1 MRTDKAYTIICNDL
15 KMPFVILRRAFN
27 ERVAMNLE
35 KLKVR
40 NPNMD
45 ILRII
50 AVLCVIGI
58 HFFYHSGYYYTTNDN
73 AVMYFATVLRTLCS
87 VCVPLFMI
95 LSGFLLCNKT
105 LKKGYYSGIRKTIIV
120 YILVAIACMIYKSI
134 VGSYTLT
141 PLTFFTGILD
151 FTGANYSW
159 YIEMYIGL
167 FLLVPFLN
175 IIYKNLDSRKQK
187 NILLI
192 TLIAIT
198 ILPSLFNE
206 FRFDSL
212 EWWAN
217 PASNTETQKLIPSWW
232 VGIYPITYYFTG
244 CYIREYG
251 TKIKNIYLIIA
262 LVVAVFGFGTF
273 NFYRCYGMPFST
285 SNYVYWYGI
294 EPYVMSVLIF
304 LIISKLK
311 LENIN
316 VKTKFVLWK
325 ISDLVLGTYLLS
337 FIFDAIY
344 YYEFLNKNTTDFY
357 ARFPFMP
364 LMILCVFVSALISS
378 GIINLIA
385 AGIEFCY
392 KKICNLCKEKFSK
405 KHIDEPKQFKH

>member
-1 MRTDKAYTIICNDL
+1 
-15 KMPFVILRRAFN
+15 
-27 ERVAMNLE
+27 MNLE
-35 KLKVR
+35 KLQNR
-40 NPNMD
+40 NPAMD
-45 ILRII
+45 ILRIV
-50 AVLCVIGI
+50 AVLCVISI
-58 HFFYHSGYYYTTNDN
+58 HFFYHTGYYSTTADN
-73 AVMYFATVLRTLCS
+73 VPMYFATVLRTLFS

-120 YILVAIACMIYKSI
+120 YILVAIACIIYKSCN
-134 VGSYTLT
+134 GSYTLT
-141 PLTFFTGILD
+141 PLTFFMGIFD

-167 FLLVPFLN
+167 FLIIPFLN

-198 ILPSLFNE
+198 ILPSLFNA
-206 FRFDSL
+206 FKFDSY

-217 PASNTETQKLIPSWW
+217 PATDTDTQKLMPSWW

-251 TKIKNIYLIIA
+251 TKIKNVFLIIA
-262 LVVAVFGFGTF
+262 LVIAIFGFGTF
-273 NFYRCYGMPFST
+273 NFYRCYGST
-285 SNYVYWYGI
+285 FTTANYVYWYGI

>member
-1 MRTDKAYTIICNDL
+1 
-15 KMPFVILRRAFN
+15 
-27 ERVAMNLE
+27 MNLE

-285 SNYVYWYGI
+285 SNYVYWSGI

-344 YYEFLNKNTTDFY
+344 YYEFLNKNTIDFY

>member
-1 MRTDKAYTIICNDL
+1 
-15 KMPFVILRRAFN
+15 
-27 ERVAMNLE
+27 MNLE
-35 KLKVR
+35 KLQNR
-40 NPNMD
+40 NPAMD
-45 ILRII
+45 ILRIV
-50 AVLCVIGI
+50 AVLCVISI
-58 HFFYHSGYYYTTNDN
+58 HFFYHTGYYSTTADN
-73 AVMYFATVLRTLCS
+73 VPMYFATVLRTLFS

-120 YILVAIACMIYKSI
+120 YILVAIACIIYKSCN
-134 VGSYTLT
+134 GSYTLT
-141 PLTFFTGILD
+141 PLTFFMGIFD

-167 FLLVPFLN
+167 FLIVPFLN

-198 ILPSLFNE
+198 ILPSLFNA
-206 FRFDSL
+206 FKFDSY

-217 PASNTETQKLIPSWW
+217 PAADTDTQKLMPSWW

-251 TKIKNIYLIIA
+251 TKIKNVFLIIA
-262 LVVAVFGFGTF
+262 LVIAIFGFGTF
-273 NFYRCYGMPFST
+273 NFYRCYGST
-285 SNYVYWYGI
+285 FTTANYVYWYGI

-316 VKTKFVLWK
+316 VKAKFALWK
-325 ISDLVLGTYLLS
+325 ISDLVLGTYLVS
-337 FIFDAIY
+337 FIFDSIY
-344 YYEFLNKNTTDFY
+344 YYEILNINTPDFY

-405 KHIDEPKQFKH
+405 NHIDEPKQFKH

>member
-1 MRTDKAYTIICNDL
+1 
-15 KMPFVILRRAFN
+15 
-27 ERVAMNLE
+27 MNLE
-35 KLKVR
+35 KLQNR
-40 NPNMD
+40 NPAMD
-45 ILRII
+45 ILRIV
-50 AVLCVIGI
+50 AVLCVISI
-58 HFFYHSGYYYTTNDN
+58 HFFYHTGYYSTTADN
-73 AVMYFATVLRTLCS
+73 VPMYFATVLRTLFS

-120 YILVAIACMIYKSI
+120 YILVAIACIIYKSCN
-134 VGSYTLT
+134 GSYTLT
-141 PLTFFTGILD
+141 TLTFFTGIFD
-151 FTGANYSW
+151 FSGANYSW

-167 FLLVPFLN
+167 FLIVPFLN

-198 ILPSLFNE
+198 ILPSLFNA
-206 FRFDSL
+206 FKFDSY

-217 PASNTETQKLIPSWW
+217 PATDTDTQKLMPSWW

-251 TKIKNIYLIIA
+251 TKIKNVFLIIA
-262 LVVAVFGFGTF
+262 LVIAIFGFGTF
-273 NFYRCYGMPFST
+273 NFYRCYGST
-285 SNYVYWYGI
+285 FTTANYVYWYGI

-316 VKTKFVLWK
+316 VKAKFVLWK

>member
-1 MRTDKAYTIICNDL
+1 
-15 KMPFVILRRAFN
+15 
-27 ERVAMNLE
+27 MNLE
-35 KLKVR
+35 KLQNR
-40 NPNMD
+40 NPAMD
-45 ILRII
+45 ILRIV
-50 AVLCVIGI
+50 AVLCVISI
-58 HFFYHSGYYYTTNDN
+58 HFFYHTGYYNTTADNDL
-73 AVMYFATVLRTLCS
+73 MYFATVLRTLFS

-120 YILVAIACMIYKSI
+120 YILVAIACIIYKSCN
-134 VGSYTLT
+134 GSYTLT
-141 PLTFFTGILD
+141 TLTFFMGIFD

-167 FLLVPFLN
+167 FLIVPFLN

-198 ILPSLFNE
+198 ILPSLFNA
-206 FRFDSL
+206 FKFDSY

-217 PASNTETQKLIPSWW
+217 PATDTDTQKLMPSWW

-251 TKIKNIYLIIA
+251 TKIKNVFLIIA
-262 LVVAVFGFGTF
+262 LVIAIFGFGTF
-273 NFYRCYGMPFST
+273 NFYRCYGST
-285 SNYVYWYGI
+285 FTTANYVYWYGI

-316 VKTKFVLWK
+316 VKAKFVLWK
-325 ISDLVLGTYLLS
+325 ISDLVLGTYLVS
-337 FIFDAIY
+337 FIFDSIY
-344 YYEFLNKNTTDFY
+344 YYEILNKNTPDFY

>member
-1 MRTDKAYTIICNDL
+1 
-15 KMPFVILRRAFN
+15 
-27 ERVAMNLE
+27 MNLE
-35 KLKVR
+35 KLQNR
-40 NPNMD
+40 NPAMD
-45 ILRII
+45 ILRIV
-50 AVLCVIGI
+50 AVFCVISI
-58 HFFYHSGYYYTTNDN
+58 HFFYHTGYYSTTADN
-73 AVMYFATVLRTLCS
+73 VPMYFATVLRTLFS

-120 YILVAIACMIYKSI
+120 YILVAIACIIYKSCN
-134 VGSYTLT
+134 GSYTLT
-141 PLTFFTGILD
+141 TLTFFTGIFD
-151 FTGANYSW
+151 FSGANYSW

-167 FLLVPFLN
+167 FLIIPFLN

-198 ILPSLFNE
+198 ILPSLFNA
-206 FRFDSL
+206 FKFDSY

-217 PASNTETQKLIPSWW
+217 PATDTDTQKLMPSWW

-251 TKIKNIYLIIA
+251 TKIKNVFLIIA
-262 LVVAVFGFGTF
+262 LVIAIFGFGTF
-273 NFYRCYGMPFST
+273 NFYRCYGST
-285 SNYVYWYGI
+285 FTTANYVYWYGI

-316 VKTKFVLWK
+316 VKAKFVLWK
-325 ISDLVLGTYLLS
+325 ISDLVLGTYLVS
-337 FIFDAIY
+337 FIFDSIY
-344 YYEFLNKNTTDFY
+344 YYEILNINTPDFY

>member
-1 MRTDKAYTIICNDL
+1 
-15 KMPFVILRRAFN
+15 
-27 ERVAMNLE
+27 MNLE
-35 KLKVR
+35 KLQNR
-40 NPNMD
+40 NPAMD
-45 ILRII
+45 ILRIV
-50 AVLCVIGI
+50 AVLCVISI
-58 HFFYHSGYYYTTNDN
+58 HFFYHTGYYNTTADNDL
-73 AVMYFATVLRTLCS
+73 MYFATVLRTLFS

-120 YILVAIACMIYKSI
+120 YILVAIACIIYKSCN
-134 VGSYTLT
+134 GSYTLT
-141 PLTFFTGILD
+141 TLTFFTGIFD
-151 FTGANYSW
+151 FSGANYSW

-167 FLLVPFLN
+167 FLIIPFLN

-198 ILPSLFNE
+198 ILPSLFNA
-206 FRFDSL
+206 FKFDSY

-217 PASNTETQKLIPSWW
+217 PATDTDTQKLMPSWW

-251 TKIKNIYLIIA
+251 TKIKNVFLIIA
-262 LVVAVFGFGTF
+262 LVIAIFGFGTF
-273 NFYRCYGMPFST
+273 NFYRCYGST
-285 SNYVYWYGI
+285 FTTANYVYWYGI

>member
-1 MRTDKAYTIICNDL
+1 
-15 KMPFVILRRAFN
+15 
-27 ERVAMNLE
+27 MNLE

-141 PLTFFTGILD
+141 PLTFFTSILD

-198 ILPSLFNE
+198 ILPSLFNA

-285 SNYVYWYGI
+285 SNYVYWSGI

-316 VKTKFVLWK
+316 VKTKFLLWK

-344 YYEFLNKNTTDFY
+344 YYEFLNKNTIDFY

>member
-1 MRTDKAYTIICNDL
+1 
-15 KMPFVILRRAFN
+15 
-27 ERVAMNLE
+27 MNLE

-141 PLTFFTGILD
+141 PLTFFTSILD

-198 ILPSLFNE
+198 ILPSLFNA

-285 SNYVYWYGI
+285 SNYVYWSGI

-304 LIISKLK
+304 LIIKNLK
-311 LENIN
+311 LDNIN
-316 VKTKFVLWK
+316 VKVKFVLWK
-325 ISDLVLGTYLLS
+325 VSDLVLGTYLLS

-344 YYEFLNKNTTDFY
+344 YYEFLNKNTIDFY

-364 LMILCVFVSALISS
+364 LMILCVFFSALISS

>member
-1 MRTDKAYTIICNDL
+1 
-15 KMPFVILRRAFN
+15 
-27 ERVAMNLE
+27 MNLE
-35 KLKVR
+35 KLQNR
-40 NPNMD
+40 NPAMD
-45 ILRII
+45 ILRIV
-50 AVLCVIGI
+50 AVLCVISI
-58 HFFYHSGYYYTTNDN
+58 HFFYHTGYYNTTADN
-73 AVMYFATVLRTLCS
+73 VPMYFATVLRTLCS

-120 YILVAIACMIYKSI
+120 YILVAIACIIYKSCN
-134 VGSYTLT
+134 GSYTLT
-141 PLTFFTGILD
+141 TLTFFTGIFD
-151 FTGANYSW
+151 FSGANYSW

-167 FLLVPFLN
+167 FLIIPFLN

-198 ILPSLFNE
+198 ILPSLFNA
-206 FRFDSL
+206 FKFDSY

-217 PASNTETQKLIPSWW
+217 PATDTDTQKLMPSWW

-251 TKIKNIYLIIA
+251 TKIKNVFLIIA
-262 LVVAVFGFGTF
+262 LVIAIFGFGTF
-273 NFYRCYGMPFST
+273 NFYRCYGST
-285 SNYVYWYGI
+285 FTTANYVYWYGI

-316 VKTKFVLWK
+316 VKAKFALWK
-325 ISDLVLGTYLLS
+325 ISDLVLGTYLVS
-337 FIFDAIY
+337 FIFDSIY
-344 YYEFLNKNTTDFY
+344 YYEILNINTPDFY

-364 LMILCVFVSALISS
+364 LMVLWVFVSALLSS
-378 GIINLIA
+378 AILNIIA
-385 AGIEFCY
+385 AGIEFCWE
-392 KKICNLCKEKFSK
+392 KICCFFRFV
-405 KHIDEPKQFKH
+405 FKRKNKSEIIVNDKD

>member
-1 MRTDKAYTIICNDL
+1 
-15 KMPFVILRRAFN
+15 
-27 ERVAMNLE
+27 MNLE
-35 KLKVR
+35 KLQNR
-40 NPNMD
+40 NPAMD
-45 ILRII
+45 ILRIV
-50 AVLCVIGI
+50 AVLCVISI
-58 HFFYHSGYYYTTNDN
+58 HFFYHTGYYSTTADN
-73 AVMYFATVLRTLCS
+73 VPMYFATVLRTLFS

-120 YILVAIACMIYKSI
+120 YILVAIACIIYKSCN
-134 VGSYTLT
+134 GSYTLT
-141 PLTFFTGILD
+141 PLTFFMGIFD

-167 FLLVPFLN
+167 FLIIPFLN

-198 ILPSLFNE
+198 ILPSLFNA
-206 FRFDSL
+206 FKFDSY

-217 PASNTETQKLIPSWW
+217 PATDTDTQKLMPSWW

-251 TKIKNIYLIIA
+251 TKIKNVFLIIA
-262 LVVAVFGFGTF
+262 LVIAIFGFGTF
-273 NFYRCYGMPFST
+273 NFYRCYGST
-285 SNYVYWYGI
+285 FTTANYVYWYGI

-344 YYEFLNKNTTDFY
+344 YYEFLNKNTIDFY

>member
-1 MRTDKAYTIICNDL
+1 
-15 KMPFVILRRAFN
+15 
-27 ERVAMNLE
+27 MNLE
-35 KLKVR
+35 KLQNR
-40 NPNMD
+40 NPAMD
-45 ILRII
+45 ILRIV
-50 AVLCVIGI
+50 AVLCVISI
-58 HFFYHSGYYYTTNDN
+58 HFFYHTGYYNTTADN
-73 AVMYFATVLRTLCS
+73 VPMYFATVLRTLFS

-120 YILVAIACMIYKSI
+120 YILVAIACIIYKSCN
-134 VGSYTLT
+134 GSYTLT
-141 PLTFFTGILD
+141 TLTFFTGIFD
-151 FTGANYSW
+151 FSGANYSW

-167 FLLVPFLN
+167 FLIVPFLN

-198 ILPSLFNE
+198 ILPSLFNA
-206 FRFDSL
+206 FKFDSY

-217 PASNTETQKLIPSWW
+217 PATDTDTQKLMPSWW

-251 TKIKNIYLIIA
+251 TKIKNVFLIIA
-262 LVVAVFGFGTF
+262 LVIAIFGFGTF
-273 NFYRCYGMPFST
+273 NFYRCYGST
-285 SNYVYWYGI
+285 FTTANYVYWNGI

-316 VKTKFVLWK
+316 LKAKFVLWK

>member
-1 MRTDKAYTIICNDL
+1 
-15 KMPFVILRRAFN
+15 
-27 ERVAMNLE
+27 MNLE

-175 IIYKNLDSRKQK
+175 IIYKNLDSRKKK

>member
-1 MRTDKAYTIICNDL
+1 
-15 KMPFVILRRAFN
+15 
-27 ERVAMNLE
+27 MNLE

-73 AVMYFATVLRTLCS
+73 AVMYFATVLRTLFS

-120 YILVAIACMIYKSI
+120 YILVAIACIIYKSCN
-134 VGSYTLT
+134 GSYTLT
-141 PLTFFTGILD
+141 TLTFFTGIFD

-167 FLLVPFLN
+167 FLIVPFLN

-198 ILPSLFNE
+198 ILPSLFNA
-206 FRFDSL
+206 FKFDSY

-217 PASNTETQKLIPSWW
+217 PAVDTDTQKLMPSWW

-251 TKIKNIYLIIA
+251 TKIKNVFLIIA
-262 LVVAVFGFGTF
+262 LVIAIFGFGTF
-273 NFYRCYGMPFST
+273 NFYRCYGSTFST
-285 SNYVYWYGI
+285 ANYVYWSGI

-304 LIISKLK
+304 LIIKNLK

-316 VKTKFVLWK
+316 VKVKFVLWK
-325 ISDLVLGTYLLS
+325 VSDLVLGTYLLS

-405 KHIDEPKQFKH
+405 KHID

>member
-1 MRTDKAYTIICNDL
+1 
-15 KMPFVILRRAFN
+15 
-27 ERVAMNLE
+27 MNLE
-35 KLKVR
+35 KLQNR
-40 NPNMD
+40 NPAMD
-45 ILRII
+45 ILRIV
-50 AVLCVIGI
+50 AVLCVISI
-58 HFFYHSGYYYTTNDN
+58 HFFYHTGYYNTTADN
-73 AVMYFATVLRTLCS
+73 VPMYFATVLRTLFS

-120 YILVAIACMIYKSI
+120 YILVAIACIIYKSCN
-134 VGSYTLT
+134 GSYTLT
-141 PLTFFTGILD
+141 TLTFFTGIFD
-151 FTGANYSW
+151 FSGANYSW

-167 FLLVPFLN
+167 FLIIPFLN

-198 ILPSLFNE
+198 ILPSLFNA
-206 FRFDSL
+206 FKFDSY

-217 PASNTETQKLIPSWW
+217 PATDTDTQKLMPSWW

-251 TKIKNIYLIIA
+251 TKIKNVFLIIA
-262 LVVAVFGFGTF
+262 LVIAIFGFGTF
-273 NFYRCYGMPFST
+273 NFYRCYGST
-285 SNYVYWYGI
+285 FTTANYVYWNGI

-316 VKTKFVLWK
+316 VKAKFALWK
-325 ISDLVLGTYLLS
+325 ISDLVLGTYLVS
-337 FIFDAIY
+337 FIFDSIY
-344 YYEFLNKNTTDFY
+344 YYEILNINTPDFY

-364 LMILCVFVSALISS
+364 LMVLWVFVSALLSS
-378 GIINLIA
+378 AILNIIA
-385 AGIEFCY
+385 AGIEFCW
-392 KKICNLCKEKFSK
+392 E
-405 KHIDEPKQFKH
+405 

>member
-1 MRTDKAYTIICNDL
+1 
-15 KMPFVILRRAFN
+15 
-27 ERVAMNLE
+27 MNLE

-95 LSGFLLCNKT
+95 LTGFLLCNKT

-141 PLTFFTGILD
+141 TLTFFTGILD

-198 ILPSLFNE
+198 ILPSLFNA

-285 SNYVYWYGI
+285 SNYVYWSGI

-304 LIISKLK
+304 LIIKNLK
-311 LENIN
+311 LDNIN
-316 VKTKFVLWK
+316 VNVKFVLWK
-325 ISDLVLGTYLLS
+325 VSDLVLGTYLLS

-344 YYEFLNKNTTDFY
+344 YYEILNINTPDFY

-364 LMILCVFVSALISS
+364 LMVLWVFVSALLSS
-378 GIINLIA
+378 AILNIIA
-385 AGIEFCY
+385 AGIEFCWE
-392 KKICNLCKEKFSK
+392 KICCFFRFV
-405 KHIDEPKQFKH
+405 FKRKNKSEIIVNDKD

>member
-1 MRTDKAYTIICNDL
+1 
-15 KMPFVILRRAFN
+15 
-27 ERVAMNLE
+27 MNLE

-141 PLTFFTGILD
+141 PFTFFTGILD

-167 FLLVPFLN
+167 FLLFPFLN

-198 ILPSLFNE
+198 ILPSLFNA

-285 SNYVYWYGI
+285 SNYVYWSGI

-304 LIISKLK
+304 LIIKN
-311 LENIN
+311 LELDNIN
-316 VKTKFVLWK
+316 VKVKFVLWK
-325 ISDLVLGTYLLS
+325 VSDLVLGTYLLS

-405 KHIDEPKQFKH
+405 KHID

>member
-1 MRTDKAYTIICNDL
+1 
-15 KMPFVILRRAFN
+15 
-27 ERVAMNLE
+27 MNLE
-35 KLKVR
+35 KLQNR
-40 NPNMD
+40 NPAMD
-45 ILRII
+45 ILRIV
-50 AVLCVIGI
+50 AVLCVISI
-58 HFFYHSGYYYTTNDN
+58 HFFYHTGYYSTTADN
-73 AVMYFATVLRTLCS
+73 VPMYFATVLRTLFS

-120 YILVAIACMIYKSI
+120 YILVAIACIIYKSCN
-134 VGSYTLT
+134 GSYTLT
-141 PLTFFTGILD
+141 PLTFFTGIFD
-151 FTGANYSW
+151 FSGANYSW

-167 FLLVPFLN
+167 FLIVPFLN

-198 ILPSLFNE
+198 ILPSLFNA
-206 FRFDSL
+206 FKFDSY

-217 PASNTETQKLIPSWW
+217 PATDTDTQKLMPSWW

-251 TKIKNIYLIIA
+251 TKIKNVFLIIA
-262 LVVAVFGFGTF
+262 LVIAIFGFGTF
-273 NFYRCYGMPFST
+273 NFYRCYGST
-285 SNYVYWYGI
+285 FTTANYVYWYGI

-316 VKTKFVLWK
+316 VKAKFVLWK

>member
-1 MRTDKAYTIICNDL
+1 
-15 KMPFVILRRAFN
+15 
-27 ERVAMNLE
+27 MNLE

-141 PLTFFTGILD
+141 PLTFFTSILD

-285 SNYVYWYGI
+285 SNYVYWSGI

-344 YYEFLNKNTTDFY
+344 YYEFLNKNTIDFY

>member
-1 MRTDKAYTIICNDL
+1 
-15 KMPFVILRRAFN
+15 
-27 ERVAMNLE
+27 MNLE

-198 ILPSLFNE
+198 ILPSLFNA

-217 PASNTETQKLIPSWW
+217 PASNAETQKLIPSWW
-232 VGIYPITYYFTG
+232 VGIYPIAYYFTG

-273 NFYRCYGMPFST
+273 NFYRCYGTPFST
-285 SNYVYWYGI
+285 SNYVYWSGI

-304 LIISKLK
+304 LIIK
-311 LENIN
+311 
-316 VKTKFVLWK
+316 
-325 ISDLVLGTYLLS
+325 
-337 FIFDAIY
+337 
-344 YYEFLNKNTTDFY
+344 
-357 ARFPFMP
+357 
-364 LMILCVFVSALISS
+364 
-378 GIINLIA
+378 NLI
-385 AGIEFCY
+385 
-392 KKICNLCKEKFSK
+392 ICNNF
-405 KHIDEPKQFKH
+405 

>member
-1 MRTDKAYTIICNDL
+1 
-15 KMPFVILRRAFN
+15 
-27 ERVAMNLE
+27 MNFE

-120 YILVAIACMIYKSI
+120 YILVAIACIIYKSCN
-134 VGSYTLT
+134 GSYTLT
-141 PLTFFTGILD
+141 TLTFFTGIFD
-151 FTGANYSW
+151 FSGANYSW

-167 FLLVPFLN
+167 FLIIPFLN

-198 ILPSLFNE
+198 ILPSLFNA
-206 FRFDSL
+206 FKFDSY

-217 PASNTETQKLIPSWW
+217 PATDTDTQKLMPSWW

-251 TKIKNIYLIIA
+251 TKIKNVFLIIA
-262 LVVAVFGFGTF
+262 LVIAIFGFGTF
-273 NFYRCYGMPFST
+273 NFYRCYGST
-285 SNYVYWYGI
+285 FTTANYVYWYGI

-304 LIISKLK
+304 L
-311 LENIN
+311 
-316 VKTKFVLWK
+316 
-325 ISDLVLGTYLLS
+325 D
-337 FIFDAIY
+337 
-344 YYEFLNKNTTDFY
+344 NKQAQTRKY
-357 ARFPFMP
+357 
-364 LMILCVFVSALISS
+364 
-378 GIINLIA
+378 
-385 AGIEFCY
+385 
-392 KKICNLCKEKFSK
+392 
-405 KHIDEPKQFKH
+405 

>member
-1 MRTDKAYTIICNDL
+1 
-15 KMPFVILRRAFN
+15 
-27 ERVAMNLE
+27 MNLE

-198 ILPSLFNE
+198 ILPSLFNA

-285 SNYVYWYGI
+285 SNYVYWSGI

-344 YYEFLNKNTTDFY
+344 YYEFLNKNTIDFY

>member
-1 MRTDKAYTIICNDL
+1 
-15 KMPFVILRRAFN
+15 
-27 ERVAMNLE
+27 MNLE

-285 SNYVYWYGI
+285 SNYVYLYGR
-294 EPYVMSVLIF
+294 EPDLGFTLIF
-304 LIISKLK
+304 LIIKNLK
-311 LENIN
+311 LDNIN
-316 VKTKFVLWK
+316 VKVKFVLWK
-325 ISDLVLGTYLLS
+325 VSDLVLGTYLLS

-364 LMILCVFVSALISS
+364 LMILCVFVSALIST

>member
-1 MRTDKAYTIICNDL
+1 
-15 KMPFVILRRAFN
+15 
-27 ERVAMNLE
+27 MNLE
-35 KLKVR
+35 KLQNR
-40 NPNMD
+40 NPAMD
-45 ILRII
+45 ILRIV
-50 AVLCVIGI
+50 AVLCVISI
-58 HFFYHSGYYYTTNDN
+58 HFFYHTGYYSTTADN
-73 AVMYFATVLRTLCS
+73 VPMYFATVLRTLFS

-120 YILVAIACMIYKSI
+120 YILVAIACIIYKSCN
-134 VGSYTLT
+134 GSYTLT
-141 PLTFFTGILD
+141 PLTFFTGIFD

-167 FLLVPFLN
+167 FLIIPFLN

-198 ILPSLFNE
+198 ILPSLFNA
-206 FRFDSL
+206 FKFDSY

-217 PASNTETQKLIPSWW
+217 PATDTDTQKLMPSWW

-251 TKIKNIYLIIA
+251 TKIKNVFLIIA
-262 LVVAVFGFGTF
+262 LVIAIFGFGTF
-273 NFYRCYGMPFST
+273 NFYRCYGST
-285 SNYVYWYGI
+285 FTTANYVYWYGI

>member
-1 MRTDKAYTIICNDL
+1 
-15 KMPFVILRRAFN
+15 
-27 ERVAMNLE
+27 
-35 KLKVR
+35 
-40 NPNMD
+40 
-45 ILRII
+45 
-50 AVLCVIGI
+50 
-58 HFFYHSGYYYTTNDN
+58 
-73 AVMYFATVLRTLCS
+73 
-87 VCVPLFMI
+87 MI

-198 ILPSLFNE
+198 ILPSLFNA

-232 VGIYPITYYFTG
+232 VGIYPIAYYFTG

-273 NFYRCYGMPFST
+273 NFYRCYGTPFST
-285 SNYVYWYGI
+285 SNYVYWSGI
-294 EPYVMSVLIF
+294 EPYVLSVLIF
-304 LIISKLK
+304 LIIKNLK
-311 LENIN
+311 LDNIN
-316 VKTKFVLWK
+316 VKVKFVLWK
-325 ISDLVLGTYLLS
+325 VSDLVLGTYLLS

>member
-1 MRTDKAYTIICNDL
+1 
-15 KMPFVILRRAFN
+15 
-27 ERVAMNLE
+27 MNLE
-35 KLKVR
+35 KLQNR
-40 NPNMD
+40 NPAMD
-45 ILRII
+45 ILRIV
-50 AVLCVIGI
+50 AVLCVISI
-58 HFFYHSGYYYTTNDN
+58 HFFYHTGYYSTTADN
-73 AVMYFATVLRTLCS
+73 VPMYFATVLRTLFS

-120 YILVAIACMIYKSI
+120 YILVAIACIIYKSCN
-134 VGSYTLT
+134 GSYTLT
-141 PLTFFTGILD
+141 PLTFFMGIFD

-167 FLLVPFLN
+167 FLIVPFLN

-198 ILPSLFNE
+198 ILPSLFNA
-206 FRFDSL
+206 FKFDSY

-217 PASNTETQKLIPSWW
+217 PAADTDTQKLMPSWW

-251 TKIKNIYLIIA
+251 TKIKNVFLIIA
-262 LVVAVFGFGTF
+262 LVIAIFGFGTF
-273 NFYRCYGMPFST
+273 NFYRCYGST
-285 SNYVYWYGI
+285 FTTANYVYWYGI

-316 VKTKFVLWK
+316 VKAKFVLWK
-325 ISDLVLGTYLLS
+325 ISDLVLGTYLVS

>member
-1 MRTDKAYTIICNDL
+1 
-15 KMPFVILRRAFN
+15 
-27 ERVAMNLE
+27 MNLE
-35 KLKVR
+35 KLQNR
-40 NPNMD
+40 NPAMD
-45 ILRII
+45 ILRIV
-50 AVLCVIGI
+50 AVLCVISI
-58 HFFYHSGYYYTTNDN
+58 HFFYHTGYYSTTADN
-73 AVMYFATVLRTLCS
+73 VPMYFATVLRTLFS

-120 YILVAIACMIYKSI
+120 YILVAIACIIYKSCN
-134 VGSYTLT
+134 GSYTLT
-141 PLTFFTGILD
+141 TLTFFTGIFD
-151 FTGANYSW
+151 FSGANYSW

-167 FLLVPFLN
+167 FLIIPFLN

-198 ILPSLFNE
+198 ILPSLFNA
-206 FRFDSL
+206 FKFDSY

-217 PASNTETQKLIPSWW
+217 PATDTDTQKLMPSWW

-251 TKIKNIYLIIA
+251 TKIKNVFLIIA
-262 LVVAVFGFGTF
+262 LVIAIFGFGTF
-273 NFYRCYGMPFST
+273 NFYRCYGST
-285 SNYVYWYGI
+285 FTTANYVYWYGI

-316 VKTKFVLWK
+316 VKAKFVLWK
-325 ISDLVLGTYLLS
+325 ISDLVLGTYLVS
-337 FIFDAIY
+337 FIFDSIY
-344 YYEFLNKNTTDFY
+344 YYEILNINTPDFY

>member
-1 MRTDKAYTIICNDL
+1 
-15 KMPFVILRRAFN
+15 
-27 ERVAMNLE
+27 MNLE
-35 KLKVR
+35 KLQNR
-40 NPNMD
+40 NPAMD
-45 ILRII
+45 ILRIV
-50 AVLCVIGI
+50 AVLCVISI
-58 HFFYHSGYYYTTNDN
+58 HFFYHTGYYSTTADN
-73 AVMYFATVLRTLCS
+73 VPMYFATVLRTLFS

-120 YILVAIACMIYKSI
+120 YILVAIACIIYKSCN
-134 VGSYTLT
+134 GSYTLT
-141 PLTFFTGILD
+141 TLTFFTGIFD

-167 FLLVPFLN
+167 FLIVPFLN

-198 ILPSLFNE
+198 ILPSLFNA
-206 FRFDSL
+206 FKFDSY

-217 PASNTETQKLIPSWW
+217 PAADTDTQKLMPSWW

-251 TKIKNIYLIIA
+251 TKIKNVFLIIA
-262 LVVAVFGFGTF
+262 LVIAIFGFGTF
-273 NFYRCYGMPFST
+273 NFYRCYGST
-285 SNYVYWYGI
+285 FTTANYVYWYGI

-316 VKTKFVLWK
+316 VKAKFVLWK

>member
-1 MRTDKAYTIICNDL
+1 
-15 KMPFVILRRAFN
+15 
-27 ERVAMNLE
+27 MNLE
-35 KLKVR
+35 KLQNR
-40 NPNMD
+40 NPAMD
-45 ILRII
+45 ILRIV
-50 AVLCVIGI
+50 AVLCVISI
-58 HFFYHSGYYYTTNDN
+58 HFFYHTGYYSTTADN
-73 AVMYFATVLRTLCS
+73 VPMYFATVLRTLFS

-120 YILVAIACMIYKSI
+120 YILVAIACIIYKSI
-134 VGSYTLT
+134 VESYTLT

-198 ILPSLFNE
+198 ILPSIFNA

-316 VKTKFVLWK
+316 VKAKFVLWK
-325 ISDLVLGTYLLS
+325 VSDLVLGTYLLS

>member
-1 MRTDKAYTIICNDL
+1 
-15 KMPFVILRRAFN
+15 
-27 ERVAMNLE
+27 MNLE
-35 KLKVR
+35 KLQNR
-40 NPNMD
+40 NPAMD
-45 ILRII
+45 ILRIV
-50 AVLCVIGI
+50 AVLCVISI
-58 HFFYHSGYYYTTNDN
+58 HFFYHTGYYSTTADN
-73 AVMYFATVLRTLCS
+73 VPMYFATVLRTLFS

-120 YILVAIACMIYKSI
+120 YILVAIACIIYKSCN
-134 VGSYTLT
+134 GSYTLT
-141 PLTFFTGILD
+141 TLTFFTGIFD
-151 FTGANYSW
+151 FSGANYSW

-167 FLLVPFLN
+167 FLIIPFLN

-198 ILPSLFNE
+198 ILPSLFNA
-206 FRFDSL
+206 FKFDSY

-217 PASNTETQKLIPSWW
+217 PATDTDTQKLMPSWW

-251 TKIKNIYLIIA
+251 TKIKNVFLIIA
-262 LVVAVFGFGTF
+262 LVIAIFGFGTF
-273 NFYRCYGMPFST
+273 NFYRCYGST
-285 SNYVYWYGI
+285 FTTANYVYWYGI

-316 VKTKFVLWK
+316 VKAKFALWK
-325 ISDLVLGTYLLS
+325 ISDLVLGTYLVS
-337 FIFDAIY
+337 FIFDSIY
-344 YYEFLNKNTTDFY
+344 YYEILNINTPDFY

>member
-1 MRTDKAYTIICNDL
+1 
-15 KMPFVILRRAFN
+15 
-27 ERVAMNLE
+27 MNLE

-141 PLTFFTGILD
+141 PLTFFTSILD

-198 ILPSLFNE
+198 ILPSLFNA

-285 SNYVYWYGI
+285 SNYVYWSGI

-344 YYEFLNKNTTDFY
+344 YYEFLNKNTIDFY